1 MDKLQQE
8 INDFH
13 EAVKLIVEKIL
24 KYYEKEKNQKIYEY
38 IKKPAKGLLQ
48 KCSYKSSFDT
58 SSLCSLAYW
67 LYIYDNKE
75 LALEICELSHKVNFD
90 FEYGDMGIQN
100 IYGLEIRI
108 AREHLEED
116 RRKNFTSDFL
126 NYSFSK
132 RVKKQVRYPQILR
145 EEDIATCNNSTLE
158 AVLFFALCNMIG
170 KGETGLY
177 PELNENWEEIE
188 LAIQEYIACL
198 QKE

>member
-13 EAVKLIVEKIL
+13 EAVKLI
-24 KYYEKEKNQKIYEY
+24 
-38 IKKPAKGLLQ
+38 
-48 KCSYKSSFDT
+48 
-58 SSLCSLAYW
+58 
-67 LYIYDNKE
+67 
-75 LALEICELSHKVNFD
+75 
-90 FEYGDMGIQN
+90 
-100 IYGLEIRI
+100 
-108 AREHLEED
+108 
-116 RRKNFTSDFL
+116 
-126 NYSFSK
+126 K